1 MLQHHWCKQ
10 QCVSART
17 APSCEG
23 IEREL
28 VLSVL
33 CVCVCVCVCA
43 RVCVFMCVGVC
54 MCVLVYVY
62 VNMPTHVKHANVCSG
77 LMCISE
83 VTWFQRYFF
92 VLECYKKESCH
103 RTE

>member
-10 QCVSART
+10 QCVSAHT

-28 VLSVL
+28 VLGVL
-33 CVCVCVCVCA
+33 CVCVCVCVCS

-54 MCVLVYVY
+54 MCVCLCMY
-62 VNMPTHVKHANVCSG
+62 M
-77 LMCISE
+77 
-83 VTWFQRYFF
+83 
-92 VLECYKKESCH
+92 
-103 RTE
+103 

>member
-33 CVCVCVCVCA
+33 CVCVCVCVCVCA

-54 MCVLVYVY
+54 MCVCLCMY
-62 VNMPTHVKHANVCSG
+62 M
-77 LMCISE
+77 
-83 VTWFQRYFF
+83 
-92 VLECYKKESCH
+92 
-103 RTE
+103 